1 MPARVLSYSVLIFH
15 YNNNIKSIAMK
26 AKKYYSIMLL
36 SVLALGACKKSFL
49 DKPINGALQPV
60 YLETE
65 AGAQELLVGAY
76 AALDGQQG
84 GDAAIGGGSSWEA
97 SPDNW
102 IYGGVAGGDANKGS
116 VAGDVQP
123 IEPIMKFNHDASN
136 SFFDSKW
143 RADYEGISRAN
154 NTIKI
159 TNKVASIPAA
169 TKTGILAQ
177 ARFLRAHYYFD
188 LKKMFNN
195 VPYIDEATTD
205 INQPNATDIWP
216 KIEDD
221 FKYAYDNLPV
231 IQPNVGRANKW
242 AAGAYLAKTYLY
254 EYKYPEAKVIFDAV
268 ITQGVTSLGL
278 KYALNE
284 KFNDNFRTATNNS
297 AESVFAVQ
305 AAANSDP
312 NGPSNANDGD
322 MLNFPYGNS
331 SPFSCCGFYQ
341 PSIELVNHFRTNP
354 TTGLPYLDDYNSHA
368 LKTDMGLGADDD
380 FTPDAGTVDPRL
392 DWTVG
397 RRGIPYL
404 DWGVHPGTDWVRD
417 QQYGGPY
424 SPIKNVY
431 GQAEQE
437 TNGDNTSWAPGS
449 GINYNLIRF
458 ADVLLMAAEVEAQL
472 GNFAAAEEYVNMV
485 RSRAA
490 NTTGWVH
497 TYKDDTDPTAG
508 FTNTPAANYK
518 VSVYAAGAFSSK
530 DFALKA
536 IYFERKI
543 ELAMEGNRFFDLVR
557 WGIADTELNAYIAY
571 QSKFT
576 TDIVGGRFQKG
587 KNEYYPIPLLEI
599 DLSAKGGAPVLK
611 QNPGYH

>member
-1 MPARVLSYSVLIFH
+1 
-15 YNNNIKSIAMK
+15 MK
-26 AKKYYSIMLL
+26 AKRYFSIMLL
-36 SVLALGACKKSFL
+36 SVLALGACKKAFL
-49 DKPINGALQPV
+49 DKPITGALEPQF
-60 YLETE
+60 LQTE
-65 AGAQELLVGAY
+65 AGANELLVGAY
-76 AALDGQQG
+76 GALDGQQG
-84 GDAAIGGGSSWEA
+84 GDAAIGGGGSWEA

-102 IYGGVAGGDANKGS
+102 IYGGVAGGDASKGS
-116 VAGDVQP
+116 IAGDQQP
-123 IEPIMKFNHDASN
+123 IEPIMKYNPDASN
-136 SFFDSKW
+136 GFFDSKW
-143 RADYEGISRAN
+143 RADYEGISRTN
-154 NTIKI
+154 NTINI
-159 TNKVASIPAA
+159 TNKVPSITTAA
-169 TKTGILAQ
+169 KTSILAQ

-195 VPYIDEATTD
+195 VPYMDETTTD
-205 INQPNATDIWP
+205 INQPNTTDIWP
-216 KIEDD
+216 KIEAD
-221 FKYAYDNLPV
+221 FIYAYTNLP
-231 IQPNVGRANKW
+231 NTLGDVGRANKW

-254 EYKYPEAKVIFDAV
+254 EHKYTEAKTIFDAV
-268 ITQGVTSLGL
+268 IAQGVTTSGL

-305 AAANSDP
+305 ALANSDP

-341 PSIELVNHFRTNP
+341 PSVDLANHFRTNP

-368 LKTDMGLGADDD
+368 LKTDMGVAADGSY
-380 FTPDAGTVDPRL
+380 TPDAGTIDPRL

-404 DWGVHPGTDWVRD
+404 DWGLHPGADWIRD

-431 GQAEQE
+431 GQAEQT

-449 GINYNLIRF
+449 GINVNLIRY

-472 GNFAAAEEYVNMV
+472 GNLDKAESYVNMV
-485 RSRAA
+485 RNRAA

-497 TYKDDTDPTAG
+497 NYKDNDNPTSG
-508 FTNTPAANYK
+508 FTTTAAANYK
-518 VSVYAAGAFSSK
+518 VSTYPTGAFTSTA
-530 DFALKA
+530 FALKA

-543 ELAMEGNRFFDLVR
+543 ELAMEGHRFFDLVR
-557 WGIADTELNAYIAY
+557 WGIADTELNAYVTY
-571 QSKFT
+571 QSTQTNDVK
-576 TDIVGGRFQKG
+576 GGNFIKG
-587 KNEYYPIPLLEI
+587 KNEYYPIPLIEI